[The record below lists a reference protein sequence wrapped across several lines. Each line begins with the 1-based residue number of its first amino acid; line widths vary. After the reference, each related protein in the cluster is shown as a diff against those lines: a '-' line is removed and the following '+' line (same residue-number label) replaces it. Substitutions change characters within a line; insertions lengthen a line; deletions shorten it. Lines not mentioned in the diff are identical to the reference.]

1 MQTLRN
7 SVRLIGNVGNDPDV
21 KVFENDKKLARFNL
35 ATNES
40 YTNQK
45 GEKVTSTQWHTIVVW
60 GKLAE
65 IVEKHL
71 TKGKEI
77 AIEGKL
83 TYRDYEDS
91 QGEKRNLTEIVA
103 NELLLL

>member
-7 SVRLIGNVGNDPDV
+7 SVRLIGNVGNAPEV
-21 KVFENDKKLARFNL
+21 KVFENNKKLARFSI

-40 YTNQK
+40 YVNAR
-45 GEKVTSTQWHTIVVW
+45 GEKITNTQWHNLVVW
-60 GKLAE
+60 DKLAE

-71 TKGKEI
+71 TKGKEV
-77 AIEGKL
+77 AVEGKL
-83 TYRDYEDS
+83 TYRDYEDAK
-91 QGEKRNLTEIVA
+91 GEKRNFTEIVV